1 MTGMDKNTKKIYD
14 ATLAMISRLHFKHA
28 SLSQEEMYFLL
39 SLLDR
44 VMQGKI
50 NNEFITCLRK
60 WQAGNWSEDINDI
73 IKASLLPLDLD
84 NPEAVKDICV
94 LIADL
99 LNYQNDG
106 END

>member
-1 MTGMDKNTKKIYD
+1 MIGMDKNFKKIYD
-14 ATLAMISRLHFKHA
+14 ATLAMISRLHFKQA

-50 NNEFITCLRK
+50 SPEFIACLGR
-60 WQAGNWSEDINDI
+60 WQSGNWSEDINAI
-73 IKASLLPLDLD
+73 VKASLLPLELD
-84 NPEAVKDICV
+84 DPTAVKLTCE

-99 LNYQNDG
+99 LNYKNDG